1 MTEPTAS
8 WHQAWALST
17 YLSKGSLKRIKRC
30 RRQLSVDGGKCDPC
44 KVLWHSRLL
53 NFPSETQAVK
63 TEQLAGELFISESLL
78 VYDMS
83 PWAVPV
89 ARWIH
94 ALPGSLDVWHS
105 GSTLHDYFQDWTT
118 IVQCKSLSAIPLT
131 STGGAWI
138 IPKVLVTLST
148 YIPPR
153 GARHKGTR
161 QLITVPTWDPVS
173 SNEKKHSSWSTT
185 PSHHPALHTLP
196 PSAHQTCNHGT
207 VAVTSRCSHNG
218 TQILQKRQLLYWW
231 YT

>member
-44 KVLWHSRLL
+44 KVLWRSRLL

-105 GSTLHDYFQDWTT
+105 GSTLHDYFQDWTA
-118 IVQCKSLSAIPLT
+118 IVQYKSLSAIPLT
-131 STGGAWI
+131 SMRGAWI

-148 YIPPR
+148 YMPPR
-153 GARHKGTR
+153 YKTK
-161 QLITVPTWDPVS
+161 LITVPAWDPVS
-173 SNEKKHSSWSTT
+173 CNGNIQ
-185 PSHHPALHTLP
+185 AGLQP
-196 PSAHQTCNHGT
+196 PPIIQPYTHCLLQLTRRAT
-207 VAVTSRCSHNG
+207 VAQWQSPADAHTMELMNYRNGNVLLHMLIYTS
-218 TQILQKRQLLYWW
+218 TL
-231 YT
+231 